1 MAQSTSVALNTSA
14 WTQILSSGTDIL
26 VQVRGPG
33 DALIY
38 FGSSPPDADDLG
50 TFIVKRNDDQRPFEL
65 HGLEAGL
72 NVYAKAVT
80 AKSTITVLSYTGVVG
95 GGGGGGG
102 GGGDDNEWGGV
113 EW

>member
-1 MAQSTSVALNTSA
+1 MAQSTSVSLNTLT
-14 WTQILSSGTDIL
+14 WTQILESGTDIL

-38 FGSSPPDADDLG
+38 FGDAPPADDDLG
-50 TFIVKRNDDQRPFEL
+50 TFIVKRNDDQKPFEL

-72 NVYAKAVT
+72 KVYAKAVT
-80 AKSTITVLSYTGVVG
+80 ANSKITVLSYTGIVG
-95 GGGGGGG
+95 GGGSG
-102 GGGDDNEWGGV
+102 GGGDDNEWGGT